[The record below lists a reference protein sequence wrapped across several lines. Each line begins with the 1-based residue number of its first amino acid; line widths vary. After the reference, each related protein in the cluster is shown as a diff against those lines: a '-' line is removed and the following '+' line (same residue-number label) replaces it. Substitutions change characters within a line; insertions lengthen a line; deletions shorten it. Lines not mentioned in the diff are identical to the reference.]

1 MNSTGEA
8 LSKPGKD
15 MPSFEHALS
24 NWPSDVAG
32 SHIWDRA
39 VRREVKETKMT
50 EQHVST
56 YGWEVLICRT
66 LKSFKLWGVPSL
78 GPLHCRGFPSMGVLK
93 MHAL

>member
-1 MNSTGEA
+1 
-8 LSKPGKD
+8 
-15 MPSFEHALS
+15 MPSTTPHPTPEKQLQ
-24 NWPSDVAG
+24 NMPENMRPSMRLLPTTSLFFLIVG
-32 SHIWDRA
+32 S
-39 VRREVKETKMT
+39 TNMYL
-50 EQHVST
+50 HVST